1 MQGTPSPFGMNPEL
15 PSSQPS
21 TLAES
26 QHKTTH
32 KQTVKSGRGYILAI
46 AIIQLVLGFVFFA
59 LTRAA
64 TVNAPIKNQA
74 VLLSGAITVSAL
86 GLIYIGLWMWAKY
99 APFAAALVA
108 LILYVSVLA
117 LDAVVAPEQ
126 IAQGILIKILFI
138 AGLSKAVKSGYAL
151 KKATESQ
158 P

>member
-1 MQGTPSPFGMNPEL
+1 MNPE
-15 PSSQPS
+15 PPFSQPS

-46 AIIQLVLGFVFFA
+46 AIVQLVIGVAFFA
-59 LTRAA
+59 MTRVA
-64 TVNAPIKNQA
+64 TANAPIKNQA
-74 VLLSGAITVSAL
+74 ILLNVAITVSIL
-86 GLIYIGLWMWAKY
+86 GVIFMGLWMWAKY

-108 LILYVSVLA
+108 LIFYVSVLA
-117 LDAVVAPEQ
+117 LDAVMAPAQ

-151 KKATESQ
+151 KKSTESQ